1 MIAQSNRRDVTEC
14 ENCKIKDFRI
24 KELEDVVRKI
34 TQLTPANQ
42 IAEEK
47 DNKIMQ
53 LQKELDK
60 RTQELADSSDA
71 VNHPHDEANQNGFY
85 EEGKRNT
92 VLLRTHIPTGTPTNE
107 ACPGGSISY
116 CSGYTAGYDSEW
128 ATLKQAQP

>member
-47 DNKIMQ
+47 DNKIMEA
-53 LQKELDK
+53 QKELENVHENF
-60 RTQELADSSDA
+60 QFHL
-71 VNHPHDEANQNGFY
+71 
-85 EEGKRNT
+85 
-92 VLLRTHIPTGTPTNE
+92 
-107 ACPGGSISY
+107 
-116 CSGYTAGYDSEW
+116 
-128 ATLKQAQP
+128 TL